1 MAIERIVSNPI
12 APPAMTNAVKSSGEA
27 IQSFSSFLNQAI
39 EEVNKQ
45 QVASSEMTKRIASGD
60 IQNLHQALILKEQAS
75 VTLDLTIQVRNKVV
89 EAYQEIMRMNI

>member
-1 MAIERIVSNPI
+1 MPIERIVSNPI
-12 APPAMTNAVKSSGEA
+12 TPPATPNTMKSSGEA

-89 EAYQEIMRMNI
+89 EAYQEIMRMSI